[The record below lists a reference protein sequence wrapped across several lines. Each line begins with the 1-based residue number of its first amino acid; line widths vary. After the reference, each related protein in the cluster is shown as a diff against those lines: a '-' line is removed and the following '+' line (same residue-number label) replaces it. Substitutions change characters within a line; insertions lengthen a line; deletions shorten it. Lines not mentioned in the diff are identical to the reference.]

1 MKNLTFIFLAF
12 IFCSSCLAQSTLKDG
27 KYTQD
32 GKIYKITKSTYQNKA
47 SFSVSVIGRFWDKPS
62 PPPKD
67 PNGFRT
73 NKRDIHFDI
82 VNVQK
87 IINDILIDKREGLQ
101 KNNDR
106 IDLSFTFLQE
116 SGNIENISYF
126 FNGNTI
132 INLKDIAKIDK
143 ELKKNIKATFT
154 GDEYKN
160 FYLISYGMVSVTF

>member
-1 MKNLTFIFLAF
+1 MKNLIFILLTFV
-12 IFCSSCLAQSTLKDG
+12 FCSSCFAQNTLKDG

-32 GKIYKITKSTYQNKA
+32 GKVFKVTKSTYQNKI

-73 NKRDIHFDI
+73 NKKDIHFDI
-82 VNVQK
+82 ANVQK

-101 KNNDR
+101 QNKDR

-116 SGNIENISYF
+116 SGIIENISYF
-126 FNGNTI
+126 FNGSTM

-143 ELKKNIKATFT
+143 QLKKNIKATFT
-154 GDEYKN
+154 GNEYKN
-160 FYLISYGMVSVTF
+160 FYLIPYGMVSITF